1 MIRDIIRTLAQ
12 FFAVPLALYFGGG
25 DSSSSSSSSNS
36 TTTQNTDRRQV
47 VDNGGIGISSDTSTV
62 SVTLTDRDAVKQA
75 IDLSKTSSELS
86 YKNLSAL
93 LGFASQGLELANK
106 NAGAVGDAFK
116 TASEISSGQK
126 MLVTGGLLIAGLVA
140 IKTFKG

>member
-12 FFAVPLALYFGGG
+12 FFAVPLALYFGG
-25 DSSSSSSSSNS
+25 DSSSSSSSSTS

-47 VDNGGIGISSDTSTV
+47 VDNGGVGISSDTSTV

-75 IDLSKTSSELS
+75 IDLSKTSSELA
-86 YKNLSAL
+86 YGNLSQL
-93 LGFASQGLELANK
+93 LGFAKQGLELANK

-116 TASEISSGQK
+116 TAAEISSGQK